1 MPLIYAATDLP
12 RHPSWQ
18 YDAAESP
25 AYWGDWVAE
34 YRVAFQ
40 EAGVHADWIRARLD
54 GPAHLPAA
62 DQEFLI
68 NLRVAEHNNPDEAT
82 FAQAGN
88 HVMIYSAYASAA
100 ARTAEPRQAR
110 RRNSAPSSTAAQTT
124 SSEADPI
131 TRSGDPVRRVPSQA
145 NTGPFLPEVWAQV
158 DKINLVEEFKQR
170 VETFVAM
177 PQVIRGDYIR
187 AQDVALNR

>member
-1 MPLIYAATDLP
+1 MKNIQNIDMDENEW
-12 RHPSWQ
+12 HPSWQ
-18 YDAAESP
+18 YDAAELP
-25 AYWGDWVAE
+25 AHWGDWVAE
-34 YRVAFQ
+34 HRVAFQ

-100 ARTAEPRQAR
+100 VSTSCLRLQLLHPQIVGRQHAGARA
-110 RRNSAPSSTAAQTT
+110 
-124 SSEADPI
+124 
-131 TRSGDPVRRVPSQA
+131 
-145 NTGPFLPEVWAQV
+145 
-158 DKINLVEEFKQR
+158 
-170 VETFVAM
+170 
-177 PQVIRGDYIR
+177 
-187 AQDVALNR
+187 